1 MEQAKSVI
9 ALGFFDGVHRGH
21 GALLHRVAARA
32 RELGVV
38 PAAITFDVAPKEVAL
53 RRDTPLLTTVEE
65 RDDLMRRLY
74 GIEKLIVIRFDS
86 DFVHMGWQEFVSDFL
101 IEHHGAVHLVA
112 GHDFRFGYKGEG
124 NALRLQE
131 QCAWSGIGCD
141 IISPVNLDN
150 IVVSS
155 TYIRALVAQGE
166 MEQAMK
172 YLGHPYTVIARLSR
186 AVTRGVHS
194 DFSAMSVTLS
204 PGRALPPP
212 GVYATR
218 VWVDENVYF
227 AATNIETQPKISD
240 GRLVQAES
248 FMLNFGKDFHGKTVR
263 IEFCRR
269 ISPDRKLESWKDLS
283 VQGFWDQN
291 IVKTG
296 CTQS

>member
-1 MEQAKSVI
+1 M
-9 ALGFFDGVHRGH
+9 
-21 GALLHRVAARA
+21 
-32 RELGVV
+32 
-38 PAAITFDVAPKEVAL
+38 
-53 RRDTPLLTTVEE
+53 
-65 RDDLMRRLY
+65 
-74 GIEKLIVIRFDS
+74 
-86 DFVHMGWQEFVSDFL
+86 
-101 IEHHGAVHLVA
+101 VA

-131 QCAWSGIGCD
+131 QCARSGIGCD

-186 AVTRGVHS
+186 ATALGVHS

-204 PGRALPPP
+204 PGRAVPPP

-227 AATNIETQPKISD
+227 AVTNMEAQPQTPD
-240 GRLVQAES
+240 GRPVQAES
-248 FMLNFGKDFHGKTVR
+248 FLLNFGEDFREKTVR

-269 ISPDRKLESWKDLS
+269 IRPDRRWKDVNNLH
-283 VQGFWDQN
+283 VQTLWDQN
-291 IVKTG
+291 IAKTG
-296 CTQS
+296 CVQS